1 MYLYYKFVIVKEQRV
16 HGNQWGA
23 YTPRLRCILMG
34 LEKNY
39 QRRALSKQTNIQI
52 KRLFS
57 SKVPKSAKHE
67 LCVAINPPLLQV
79 LQMVKVVLES
89 LFLKIID

>member
-1 MYLYYKFVIVKEQRV
+1 M
-16 HGNQWGA
+16 
-23 YTPRLRCILMG
+23 YTPRLSCILTG

-67 LCVAINPPLLQV
+67 LCVAINPLFITGFADG
-79 LQMVKVVLES
+79 ES
-89 LFLKIID
+89 CFGIVISKNNRLNTG